1 MNVFAS
7 SAAQRVCSTL
17 RLGLGFATLF
27 ALGACS
33 SGEVEMDAEGGDG
46 DASGGQGQGGADNA
60 SGGGSA
66 SGSGGRS
73 TGGGVG
79 TGGEGSNEN
88 PASKSAGCGS
98 TSIDAT
104 GTWLPQTI
112 LERYYEIQ
120 LPEGYDAEKAYPVV
134 YQFHG
139 CSSNEKRENNNVPVA
154 ASSGN
159 VAIIVRGRAL
169 ADCWKA
175 ADDDAYS
182 AAMIADVESRF
193 CIDTAR
199 RFLSGYS
206 SGAFY
211 SHQLTCGEEDA
222 ARFRGVA
229 TIAGGGGGGCK
240 GQIASLLIH
249 DQSDDTVSFSSG
261 VAARDRYVTQ
271 NGCND
276 AIAPVAADP
285 APCAEYQECIQGLP
299 VVWCATDG
307 EKHSRQDSLSGSASW
322 AFFAS
327 LL

>member
-1 MNVFAS
+1 
-7 SAAQRVCSTL
+7 
-17 RLGLGFATLF
+17 
-27 ALGACS
+27 
-33 SGEVEMDAEGGDG
+33 MDAEGGDG
-46 DASGGQGQGGADNA
+46 DSSGGQGLGGADNA
-60 SGGGSA
+60 SGGESA
-66 SGSGGRS
+66 SGGAGSGGES
-73 TGGGVG
+73 ASGGAGTGGGDSQ
-79 TGGEGSNEN
+79 EG
-88 PASKSAGCGS
+88 PAIKSAGCGS
-98 TSIDAT
+98 SSIEAT

-120 LPEGYDAEKAYPVV
+120 LPDGYDAENAYPVV

-139 CSSNEKRENNNVPVA
+139 CNSNEKRENNNVPVA

-159 VAIIVRGRAL
+159 LAIIVRGRAL

-182 AAMIADVESRF
+182 EAMIEDVESRF
-193 CIDTAR
+193 CVDTAR

-211 SHQLTCGEEDA
+211 SHQLTCSEEDA

-261 VAARDRYVTQ
+261 VTARDRYVTQ
-271 NGCND
+271 NGCSD
-276 AIAPVAADP
+276 AVAPAATDP
-285 APCAEYQECIQGLP
+285 APCAAYQDCTEGLP

-307 EKHSRQDSLSGSASW
+307 EKHSRQDALSGPASW